1 MTETYEI
8 RTVRNTPVYS
18 YDNEQRAREE
28 MVKAAKRIGT
38 QLRLGK
44 ITRVEEEMP

>member
-28 MVKAAKRIGT
+28 MAKASKRIGT
-38 QLRLGK
+38 QLRLVR